1 VPVRLLHCG
10 HLCELLCS
18 YTFLARVWRT
28 QAIALISWALD
39 LRLCCWFA
47 PLPVQDQLLASLAAT
62 GDAGHLGVAAETAAV
77 RRWLAA
83 DETGGRSETVSL
95 ALKMEPWH
103 WRSSPLLWCAD
114 SQSHTSTIMAMIVL
128 QYLLVLVAGTMA
140 MALRPD
146 GARCHDAAA
155 PACHNAVL
163 SGDGAQACI
172 SRAAYQPSAQRR
184 RAALPPMRQPP
195 LPVSWGTH
203 QRGCSVA

>member
-1 VPVRLLHCG
+1 V
-10 HLCELLCS
+10 
-18 YTFLARVWRT
+18 T
-28 QAIALISWALD
+28 
-39 LRLCCWFA
+39 
-47 PLPVQDQLLASLAAT
+47 AT
-62 GDAGHLGVAAETAAV
+62 GLDPEAV
-77 RRWLAA
+77 WNDPIVRC
-83 DETGGRSETVSL
+83 
-95 ALKMEPWH
+95 LKKIG
-103 WRSSPLLWCAD
+103 CA
-114 SQSHTSTIMAMIVL
+114 STIMAMIVL